1 MQDHKTT
8 FRVTITSQEH
18 HSWQG
23 ILEYGD
29 REYSFLSAL
38 DLIRMMDSFLNNSKG
53 NTEAEE

>member
-1 MQDHKTT
+1 M
-8 FRVTITSQEH
+8 ITSQEH

-23 ILEYGD
+23 ILEYRD

>member
-1 MQDHKTT
+1 M
-8 FRVTITSQEH
+8 ITSQEH

>member
-8 FRVTITSQEH
+8 FRGTITSQEH

-53 NTEAEE
+53 NTETEE